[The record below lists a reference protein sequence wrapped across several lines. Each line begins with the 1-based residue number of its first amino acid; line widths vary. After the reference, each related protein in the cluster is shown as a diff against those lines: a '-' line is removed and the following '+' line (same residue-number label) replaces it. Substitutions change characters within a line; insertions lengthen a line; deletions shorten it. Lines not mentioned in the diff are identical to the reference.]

1 MTAGVITA
9 IKVLPSA
16 SRLVYSLRDLG
27 YDFPQAVADVI
38 DNSVA
43 AGATLVS
50 IDLRFDGRESWLR
63 ISDNGFGMDGNAVTE
78 AMRYGAKQSYEED
91 ALGKFGLGLKTASLS
106 QCRQLSVAS
115 RNSHGRARIE
125 VRELDLDHVLE
136 SDRWEIFE
144 LDPKRC
150 DERLIAPLNSGSGT
164 VVLWQSLDRVLGY
177 KIPSGKR
184 ARSALDSLAEQLNL
198 HLGMT
203 FHRFLSGE
211 VEGRKRLRIKVN
223 GDTVSPWD
231 PFARDE
237 EATESLPG
245 CDIDVVTEESV
256 GLARFQPF
264 VLPPRERFS
273 SEEAFQRHSGPR
285 KWNAQQG
292 FYIYRANRMIQSGG
306 WCRMRAVDEHVKLA
320 RASIDFYPGL
330 DAAFEVDVSKARAVL
345 PAGLRERLKG
355 PVESLVRAA
364 QAVYRAHPTGGS
376 DVSPTAKAQ
385 TQRRKFRQ
393 GSNGF
398 ARPALESAAR
408 KTHEVAALRRIVR
421 QLRISA
427 PELAEQLGW

>member
-1 MTAGVITA
+1 MTSKSMTA

-43 AGATLVS
+43 AGATLVR

-63 ISDNGFGMDGNAVTE
+63 IADNGLGMDRDAATE

-106 QCRQLSVAS
+106 QCRKLSVAS

-125 VRELDLDHVLE
+125 VRKLDLDHVLG
-136 SDRWEIFE
+136 SNRWEIFE
-144 LDPKRC
+144 LDPNRC
-150 DERLIAPLNSGSGT
+150 DERLTEPLRDGSGT

-177 KIPSGKR
+177 RLPSGKR
-184 ARSALDSLAEQLNL
+184 ARSAIDALAEQLDL
-198 HLGMT
+198 HLGMI

-211 VEGRKRLRIKVN
+211 VEGRRRLRIKVN
-223 GDTVSPWD
+223 GRSLAPWD

-237 EATESLPG
+237 PATERLPG
-245 CDIDVVTEESV
+245 SDIDVVTPDAV

-273 SEEAFQRHSGPR
+273 SEEAFHRYSGPR

-306 WCRMRAVDEHVKLA
+306 WCRMRALDEHVKLA

-330 DAAFEVDVSKARAVL
+330 DAAFEINVAKVRAVL
-345 PAGLRERLKG
+345 PTELRERLRA
-355 PVESLVRAA
+355 PVECLVRAA
-364 QAVYRAHPTGGS
+364 QAAYRAHPGG
-376 DVSPTAKAQ
+376 DTAREQ
-385 TQRRKFRQ
+385 TQRRKPQ
-393 GSNGF
+393 KGSNAT

-408 KTHEVAALRRIVR
+408 KAGELPSLRRIVR
-421 QLRISA
+421 HLRMSD
-427 PELAEQLGW
+427 PRLAEHLGW